1 MREILARLSNPDA
14 LPILGLLLLF
24 PLMVT
29 ACLFLGAR
37 EDRRRKDGSPSTEK
51 GLPPKVP
58 TWPHLLKRELAAAL
72 AVSILLLAWSL
83 LVDAPLQAKA
93 DPAVMPNPAKAPWY
107 FLGLQEI
114 LVYFDP
120 WIAGVALPLLIT
132 FGLAS
137 IPYLDPNPGGNGR
150 YTLRER
156 PLALT
161 LFLSGFT
168 LWCLLI
174 AVGTFCR
181 GPGWAW
187 FWPWEKWDPNRAAL
201 MTPLRPLPEVLGL
214 PEGLPSFLGGLF
226 LLASWYLLVG
236 LAARAILKKLD
247 PAGWKAFG
255 RGRFLL
261 FVFLAGTMLGV
272 VAKILLHLLADINYI
287 LVVPW
292 IPRANI

>member
-1 MREILARLSNPDA
+1 MHEILVRLSDPDT
-14 LPILGLLLLF
+14 LPILGLVILF
-24 PLMVT
+24 PLAVL
-29 ACLFLGAR
+29 AFLLLGAR
-37 EDRRRKDGSPSTEK
+37 QDRLPRDGPHSPPGEGPSR
-51 GLPPKVP
+51 VP

-72 AVSILLLAWSL
+72 AVTILLLCWSL
-83 LVDAPLQAKA
+83 LVNAPLQEKA

-120 WIAGVALPLLIT
+120 WIAGVVLPLLIT
-132 FGLAS
+132 LGLAS
-137 IPYLDPNPGGNGR
+137 IPYLDPNPAGNGR

-161 LFLSGFT
+161 LFLFGFA
-168 LWCLLI
+168 LWCGLI

-201 MTPLRPLPEVLGL
+201 TTPLRPLPEVLGI
-214 PEGLPSFLGGLF
+214 PPGIPSFLAGLA
-226 LLASWYLLVG
+226 LLLLWYTLVG
-236 LAARAILKKLD
+236 ISSRAVLRRSD
-247 PAGWKAFG
+247 PRGWKSMG

-272 VAKILLHLLADINYI
+272 VVKILLHLLLKVNYI